1 MSFKIA
7 VVGATGAVGREMLQT
22 LEERSF
28 PIKEIVALAS
38 EKSIIA
44 NARCLT
50 EGVDIP
56 AIDAVVFADPKQS
69 VIDMFR
75 LLGEPCVY
83 FQTKILVIS

>member
-38 EKSIIA
+38 EKS
-44 NARCLT
+44 
-50 EGVDIP
+50 
-56 AIDAVVFADPKQS
+56 
-69 VIDMFR
+69 
-75 LLGEPCVY
+75 LGKEVSLSL
-83 FQTKILVIS
+83 IHI